1 MYFIAND
8 KGSDLREQSWAPDTE
23 PVPAMI
29 DTWSRGTCQG
39 RPRVPP
45 PLSRPASGA
54 YTLSSSSSYGNSQRV
69 SHIRPGSAGGDR
81 SRRSP
86 SRPGSASS
94 APGGL
99 RATVSTPALS
109 KGSSTGSAGSSGG
122 MVESVVGPGGKI
134 QVVARAPPK
143 PAEAAMTVEEKLAAI
158 PRESLGTLQLK
169 KAAALRRQLE
179 REEQLEL
186 EQMGILQ
193 LQCKGGKT
201 FTYGSNAKD
210 HRLPTQTIIVK
221 PPKPEHLPALHTSAS
236 FSSPPA
242 SAPKLTISE
251 PATPATGSRKKGKG
265 ASSSAGA
272 GAEGLRTTA
281 PKQSSSLRSLE
292 SFGTPSAGFQSSAG
306 KKSARRA
313 SDGSGLGW
321 EYEPSDSAQ
330 PAINES
336 ISMQPGVTLE
346 VGNGA
351 YVTLHAAAARTP
363 QRVSGGEALQ
373 PAGRLSKL
381 QYKVLHSSQMAI
393 ASSQQS
399 LLADTLASRQQGALM
414 SVKSPVAGSPRFSP
428 RGLLARPM
436 TK

>member
-1 MYFIAND
+1 MRRERPTKGKAKIKAEAEVEVEEESPVGLPAQLQEFIDDVGTNTCVLLVDEIVDESFVQAYANELDRKGGTHEVVRACMSSSCEVARMYFIAND

-143 PAEAAMTVEEKLAAI
+143 PAEAAMTVRCV
-158 PRESLGTLQLK
+158 PP
-169 KAAALRRQLE
+169 LRAVP
-179 REEQLEL
+179 
-186 EQMGILQ
+186 
-193 LQCKGGKT
+193 C
-201 FTYGSNAKD
+201 
-210 HRLPTQTIIVK
+210 LPTMQQCAAYH
-221 PPKPEHLPALHTSAS
+221 PMLC
-236 FSSPPA
+236 SS
-242 SAPKLTISE
+242 
-251 PATPATGSRKKGKG
+251 
-265 ASSSAGA
+265 
-272 GAEGLRTTA
+272 
-281 PKQSSSLRSLE
+281 
-292 SFGTPSAGFQSSAG
+292 
-306 KKSARRA
+306 
-313 SDGSGLGW
+313 
-321 EYEPSDSAQ
+321 
-330 PAINES
+330 
-336 ISMQPGVTLE
+336 
-346 VGNGA
+346 
-351 YVTLHAAAARTP
+351 
-363 QRVSGGEALQ
+363 
-373 PAGRLSKL
+373 
-381 QYKVLHSSQMAI
+381 
-393 ASSQQS
+393 
-399 LLADTLASRQQGALM
+399 
-414 SVKSPVAGSPRFSP
+414 
-428 RGLLARPM
+428 
-436 TK
+436 